1 MNFKENTL
9 QENCLFDGKI
19 LKLYK
24 DKVSLPNGNE
34 GIREYVSHSGGS
46 AILCVNEGK
55 LLLVKQYRYAYREEV
70 WEIPAGKLNP
80 NEDPMDTAIRELE
93 EEGGIL
99 ADKVEKL
106 FDVYPSPGYTN
117 EVIRIYK
124 AISFKKTKVH
134 LDEDEFLTSKWVP
147 LEEVKKMIENG
158 EIKDSK
164 SLIALL
170 TVIR

>member
-24 DKVSLPNGNE
+24 DTVSLPDGNT
-34 GIREYVSHSGGS
+34 GIREYVSHTGGS
-46 AILCVNEGK
+46 AILCIKDGK
-55 LLLVKQYRYAYREEV
+55 VLLVKQYRYAYREEL

-80 NEDPMDTAIRELE
+80 NEDPMQTAIRELE

-99 ADKVEKL
+99 ASSVEKL
-106 FDVYPSPGYTN
+106 FDVYPTPGYSN
-117 EVIRIYK
+117 EIIRIYK
-124 AISFKKTKVH
+124 ATEFKETKAH
-134 LDEDEFLTSKWVP
+134 LDQDEFLTAKWFE
-147 LEEVKKMIENG
+147 LSQVKEMIDSG
-158 EIKDSK
+158 EIKDGK

-170 TVIR
+170 SVIK